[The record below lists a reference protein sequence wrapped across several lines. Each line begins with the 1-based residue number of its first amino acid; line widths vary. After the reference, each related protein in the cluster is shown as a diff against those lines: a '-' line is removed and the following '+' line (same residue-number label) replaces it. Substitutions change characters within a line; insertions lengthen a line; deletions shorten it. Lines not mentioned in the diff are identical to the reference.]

1 MTDGQTITKEFT
13 ETYADSVTIRP
24 GMQMI
29 AMVTL
34 YKVVAKDVKWTGKM
48 TVTYA
53 GGGMQTFGVNGTF
66 DSVSCTKQHT
76 NIHVV
81 PL

>member
-13 ETYADSVTIRP
+13 ETYADSMTVRP
-24 GMQMI
+24 GMKMT
-29 AMVTL
+29 ATVTL

-53 GGGMQTFGVNGTF
+53 WGGTQTFDVDGTF
-66 DSVSCTKQHT
+66 DSVSCTKQHI
-76 NIHVV
+76 NLNAV